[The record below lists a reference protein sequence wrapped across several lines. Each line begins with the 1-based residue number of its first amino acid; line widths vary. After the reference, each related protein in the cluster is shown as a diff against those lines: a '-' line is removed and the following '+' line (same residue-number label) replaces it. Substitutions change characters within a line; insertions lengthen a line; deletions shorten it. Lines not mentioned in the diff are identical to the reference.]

1 MALAPQQALNARLQ
15 ERFSQLSNNQKLGV
29 MFGAALAI
37 ALLIGAWIWWT
48 QAPEYRVLYSGL
60 SDRDG
65 GPVVTTLQ
73 QMNVPYKMAEGG
85 GAILVPANQVYEL
98 RLRLAAQGLPKGSV
112 VGYELMDNQKLG
124 TSQFGEQANYHRAL
138 EGELTRS
145 IQAISAIQ
153 SARVHLAFPKQSV
166 FVREQQKPTA
176 SVLLTLHAG
185 RGLDRAQVN
194 GIVHLVSTSVPEL
207 LVSNITVVDQN
218 GALLSES
225 PDGAKNAGLNA
236 TQLEYL
242 RQLESGLVKRIEEIL
257 SPIVGK
263 DNVRARVTTDVD
275 FTQSE
280 QTEENF
286 KPNATPEEAAIR
298 SQQSAE
304 TTGGAGQPAA
314 GVPGALSNQPP
325 GAATAPLNAPAGVPA
340 ASAGGA
346 GGSSHKESTINYEV
360 GKTVKVVRQAVGGI
374 KRVSAAVVVNYRPVT
389 DKDGKV
395 VMKPLTPQ
403 EMTQINNLVR
413 EAMGF
418 NAQRGDTVNV
428 VNASFS
434 SVEEPSVPLWKDPET
449 VALGKEFLKNLLI
462 AAIVMLLLLK
472 VFLPALRAIF
482 APPPPPPATGEEGE
496 NLEEV
501 VAQREEALR
510 EQEALKAQSAYDENL
525 RIAKELAKNEPR
537 IVASVV
543 KEWLGGS

>member
-1 MALAPQQALNARLQ
+1 MALAPQLAMNARLQ
-15 ERFSQLSNNQKLGV
+15 ERFSQLSNNKKLGV
-29 MFGAALAI
+29 MFGAAFAI
-37 ALLIGAWIWWT
+37 ALLIGAWMWLA
-48 QAPEYRVLYSGL
+48 QPPEYRVLYSNL
-60 SDRDG
+60 TDRDG
-65 GPVVTTLQ
+65 GPIITSLQ
-73 QMNVPYKMAEGG
+73 QMNIPYKMAEGG
-85 GAILVPANQVYEL
+85 GAILVPAGQVYEL

-138 EGELTRS
+138 EGELTRT
-145 IQAISAIQ
+145 IQAISSIQ
-153 SARVHLAFPKQSV
+153 SARVHLAFPKQTV

-185 RGLDRAQVN
+185 RALDRAQVS
-194 GIVHLVSTSVPEL
+194 GIVHLISSSVPEL
-207 LVSNITVVDQN
+207 LVGNITIVDQN

-225 PDGAKNAGLNA
+225 PDAAKNAGLNA

-242 RQLESGLVKRIEEIL
+242 HQLETGLVKRIEDIL

-263 DNVRARVTTDVD
+263 DNVRARVTADVD
-275 FTQSE
+275 FAQSE

-286 KPNATPEEAAIR
+286 KPNASPEDASIR

-325 GAATAPLNAPAGVPA
+325 GAATAPINAPAGVPA
-340 ASAGGA
+340 ASPIGGA
-346 GGSSHKESTINYEV
+346 TGSSHKESTINYEV
-360 GKTVKVVRQAVGGI
+360 GKTVRVVRQAVGGI
-374 KRVSAAVVVNYRPVT
+374 KRVSAAVVVNYRKVT

-395 VMKPLTPQ
+395 TLKALTPQ
-403 EMTQINNLVR
+403 EMAQINNLVR

-418 NAQRGDTVNV
+418 NPQRGDTVNV

-434 SVEEPSVPLWKDPET
+434 VVEEPSVPLWKDPET
-449 VALGKEFLKNLLI
+449 VALAKELMKNLFI
-462 AAIVMLLLLK
+462 AIIVLLLFFK
-472 VFLPALRAIF
+472 VFLPPLRDIF
-482 APPPPPPATGEEGE
+482 SPPPPPPPPE
-496 NLEEV
+496 
-501 VAQREEALR
+501 EEAESELESEEEKR
-510 EQEALKAQSAYDENL
+510 EARAHASYEDNL
-525 RIAKELAKNEPR
+525 RMAKELAKSEPR